1 MIEQTMKKVILLSVM
16 LVASMAISAQTKI
29 VPQMKKGLKKVYA
42 TTATVS
48 VGGQKDVKMSSETKY
63 TVTEANA
70 DGYVVDMVV
79 TSFATD
85 ADVNDVAGQMIS
97 ATQEMMKDVNV
108 RLQTNKDGQVV
119 GIKNYAEV
127 KKQIDA
133 FGAKIVDKL
142 MESVPQLSQVMSK
155 DALKQQIQESVN
167 EQALIRSLKEA
178 DGVLMLNGKTPM
190 TGAQEEYVNEKGV
203 KMKRMYFVNGKS
215 IVTNGSANITKDE
228 LKAMIIEQVEKTMP
242 AQAEIVKQNIDQLLS
257 SGMLKVDIK
266 ETSTYEMGDDSWV
279 KSVKTESNSEFVGTK
294 TVVKSETVCK

>member
-1 MIEQTMKKVILLSVM
+1 MLSVM
-16 LVASMAISAQTKI
+16 LMASMAISAQTKI

>member
-1 MIEQTMKKVILLSVM
+1 MKKVILLSVM

-127 KKQIDA
+127 A
-133 FGAKIVDKL
+133 VASNVEG
-142 MESVPQLSQVMSK
+142 
-155 DALKQQIQESVN
+155 
-167 EQALIRSLKEA
+167 RSEA
-178 DGVLMLNGKTPM
+178 AD
-190 TGAQEEYVNEKGV
+190 
-203 KMKRMYFVNGKS
+203 
-215 IVTNGSANITKDE
+215 
-228 LKAMIIEQVEKTMP
+228 
-242 AQAEIVKQNIDQLLS
+242 
-257 SGMLKVDIK
+257 SG
-266 ETSTYEMGDDSWV
+266 ECE
-279 KSVKTESNSEFVGTK
+279 
-294 TVVKSETVCK
+294 

>member
-1 MIEQTMKKVILLSVM
+1 MKKVILLSVM

-70 DGYVVDMVV
+70 DGYVVDMMV

>member
-1 MIEQTMKKVILLSVM
+1 M
-16 LVASMAISAQTKI
+16 ASMAISAQTKI

-70 DGYVVDMVV
+70 DGYVVDMMV

-257 SGMLKVDIK
+257 TGMLKVDIK

>member
-1 MIEQTMKKVILLSVM
+1 MLSVM

-142 MESVPQLSQVMSK
+142 MESVPQLSEVMSK

>member
-1 MIEQTMKKVILLSVM
+1 MKKVILLSVM
-16 LVASMAISAQTKI
+16 LMASMAISAQTKI

-48 VGGQKDVKMSSETKY
+48 VGGQKDVKMTSETKY